1 MPTSVWG
8 TVMSKTYCAK
18 LWDHQYIHMSGS
30 LRYCCATMDNILDA
44 KGNTM
49 HLNNTSLDQAWN
61 SETVRDTRL
70 KMLKGEDIAA
80 CSKCVDQE
88 QRGYKSMRVVDNM
101 EKNFSLTKE
110 DGSIDVFP
118 NDMELHLG
126 NLCNLKCKM
135 CGQQY
140 SNQIGKELLEIG
152 KNDKD
157 FLNWVYKE
165 SGNVNI
171 WTNNLSVEYK
181 WFQNTK
187 IKNKLFEYISQ
198 NINSLVVIG
207 GEPTVI
213 PEFWELFE
221 YLEQKDTL
229 KNLSVTL
236 TTNLTNVNPKLTK
249 WLPKLKQWTVWA
261 SVDGLGER
269 TEYIRYPSNFKKVC
283 ENLEFYKNL
292 LGTNG
297 DITLSPAIQLLNID
311 QLDDIIKWWLEFSDN
326 KLGKQFNIS
335 WMAQVHYPTICNYDI
350 LPKEYKDKIA
360 DKLEKSSEQFKN
372 FSSITQY
379 YNNQITNLRYNNM
392 SDEKKIHFQK
402 SFIRYNDRQDQF
414 RKGKTWR
421 ELLPDLEQAL
431 TDSIS

>member
-1 MPTSVWG
+1 
-8 TVMSKTYCAK
+8 MSNTYCAK
-18 LWDHQYIHMSGS
+18 LWNHQYIHMSGS
-30 LRYCCATMDNILDA
+30 FRYCCATMHDITDKNNNRLHINNNSL
-44 KGNTM
+44 KNT
-49 HLNNTSLDQAWN
+49 WN
-61 SETVRDTRL
+61 SDDVKQTRL
-70 KMLKGEDIAA
+70 KMIRGEDISA
-80 CSKCVDQE
+80 CVKCVDQE
-88 QRGYKSMRVVDNM
+88 SRGYKSMRETQDM
-101 EKNFSLTKE
+101 EKNFALTKD
-110 DGSIDVFP
+110 DGSVDIMP
-118 NDMELHLG
+118 TTMELHFG

-152 KNDKD
+152 KDNKD

-229 KNLSVTL
+229 KNLSITL

-335 WMAQVHYPTICNYDI
+335 WLAQVHYPTICNYDI

-360 DKLEKSSEQFKN
+360 DELEKSSEQFKN

>member
-1 MPTSVWG
+1 
-8 TVMSKTYCAK
+8 
-18 LWDHQYIHMSGS
+18 MSGS
-30 LRYCCATMDNILDA
+30 LRYCCATMHNIADKNNNRL
-44 KGNTM
+44 
-49 HLNNTSLDQAWN
+49 HINNTSLEKVWN
-61 SETVRDTRL
+61 SDDVKQTRL
-70 KMLKGEDIAA
+70 KMINGEDIPA
-80 CSKCVDQE
+80 CVKCVEQE
-88 QRGYKSMRVVDNM
+88 TRGYKSMRETHDM
-101 EKNFSLTKE
+101 EKNFALTKD
-110 DGSIDVFP
+110 DGTIDIMP
-118 NDMELHLG
+118 TTMELHFG

-198 NINSLVVIG
+198 NINSIVVIG

-221 YLEQKDTL
+221 YLEQKNTL

-249 WLPKLKQWTVWA
+249 WLPRLKQWTVWA

-297 DITLSPAIQLLNID
+297 NITLSPAIQLLNID
-311 QLDDIIKWWLEFSDN
+311 QLDDLIKWWLEFCDN

-372 FSSITQY
+372 FSNITQY

-392 SDEKKIHFQK
+392 SDENKIHFQK
-402 SFIRYNDRQDQF
+402 AFIRYNDKQDQF
-414 RKGKTWR
+414 RVARKTWR
-421 ELLPDLEQAL
+421 ELLPDLASAL
-431 TDSIS
+431 TKR